1 MINASDGSSGT
12 TGGGGDIADGGGGGG
27 GGGSGR
33 RRRGGGKSF
42 TNLGMPSCGAALAEY
57 KCPASPRRA
66 LVTLSTGS
74 RSHFGVTKVSM
85 LAYARRTGADFHVV
99 DSPQHPALAAYNA
112 SAQAGGSSHFV
123 KLPMLRHFLAVYD
136 QVLFI
141 DDDVLLSPFAPD
153 LFAQVDCRSLGA
165 VVEAY
170 HVQGWHTMHAKSLCQ
185 IYGLSRDSCSNVA
198 LKRQRIF
205 NSGVMLLSSAHRP
218 LLESWDKEPLRCKI
232 LCDQLFMNAMLR
244 KHGGC
249 LEDLGTAFN
258 LPGTQVRKMLTS
270 TPSERESEAG
280 ALQPRDSPL
289 ADACVAHLTILPSK
303 SVSAAYLLRRSLLS
317 RDILQCAGKGGPV
330 DAAAMLAQLP
340 PKEAAASDADV
351 QKLWCKGQSVGCAIV
366 PAPTS
371 GEAALPSPGLQA
383 AAGPAGG
390 AGSSGGGTSPLAA
403 LVPSGPTDELPEA
416 ALAVM
421 RRAAAA
427 AWDGKTV
434 TLLFATSSFL
444 DLALNWCQATRAL
457 GLRNFVLVAMD
468 KALGATLGRFDA
480 PPGLLLPRVA
490 SGSVSIT
497 KLNVIG
503 ERQRFGL
510 RVLEAGF
517 NVLFADLD
525 AVFLRSPEPLL
536 RDGDIIGERIW
547 GRPRNVVKKWGAAI
561 CTGFYF
567 LRATAANVAIFR
579 KTQFLIAEKRQKQP
593 RWQASDQW
601 AINNALDQQVVDWS
615 GGSRMK
621 SNADFQ
627 AKYYDNTSHVGY
639 TRLVRSKF
647 VVLPHVAVA
656 RSCPVLKYNTTRPP
670 ASDKAELRK
679 WRLWQ
684 HLLKH
689 SFVLHCFPPD
699 SMPCGMSVKH
709 GEKGCDKSV
718 VMGHPTHI
726 HGEVVFD
733 QRQGLWF
740 MKEGWEEAIATPA
753 IKDFWAWLESQ
764 YNGLVPGR
772 TSSA

>member
-1 MINASDGSSGT
+1 
-12 TGGGGDIADGGGGGG
+12 
-27 GGGSGR
+27 
-33 RRRGGGKSF
+33 
-42 TNLGMPSCGAALAEY
+42 
-57 KCPASPRRA
+57 
-66 LVTLSTGS
+66 
-74 RSHFGVTKVSM
+74 
-85 LAYARRTGADFHVV
+85 
-99 DSPQHPALAAYNA
+99 
-112 SAQAGGSSHFV
+112 
-123 KLPMLRHFLAVYD
+123 
-136 QVLFI
+136 
-141 DDDVLLSPFAPD
+141 
-153 LFAQVDCRSLGA
+153 
-165 VVEAY
+165 
-170 HVQGWHTMHAKSLCQ
+170 
-185 IYGLSRDSCSNVA
+185 
-198 LKRQRIF
+198 
-205 NSGVMLLSSAHRP
+205 MLLSSAHRP

-244 KHGGC
+244 KRGGCREGPRRRGMSTTRPRHVRYRHGGC

-525 AVFLRSPEPLL
+525 AVPPLRPPLGPPIRPPHSARHFGPPLRRSPEAEPLT
-536 RDGDIIGERIW
+536 RRS
-547 GRPRNVVKKWGAAI
+547 AAGLSAL
-561 CTGFYF
+561 T
-567 LRATAANVAIFR
+567 RAF
-579 KTQFLIAEKRQKQP
+579 
-593 RWQASDQW
+593 AS
-601 AINNALDQQVVDWS
+601 
-615 GGSRMK
+615 R
-621 SNADFQ
+621 
-627 AKYYDNTSHVGY
+627 
-639 TRLVRSKF
+639 R
-647 VVLPHVAVA
+647 
-656 RSCPVLKYNTTRPP
+656 
-670 ASDKAELRK
+670 
-679 WRLWQ
+679 
-684 HLLKH
+684 
-689 SFVLHCFPPD
+689 
-699 SMPCGMSVKH
+699 
-709 GEKGCDKSV
+709 
-718 VMGHPTHI
+718 
-726 HGEVVFD
+726 
-733 QRQGLWF
+733 
-740 MKEGWEEAIATPA
+740 
-753 IKDFWAWLESQ
+753 
-764 YNGLVPGR
+764 
-772 TSSA
+772 